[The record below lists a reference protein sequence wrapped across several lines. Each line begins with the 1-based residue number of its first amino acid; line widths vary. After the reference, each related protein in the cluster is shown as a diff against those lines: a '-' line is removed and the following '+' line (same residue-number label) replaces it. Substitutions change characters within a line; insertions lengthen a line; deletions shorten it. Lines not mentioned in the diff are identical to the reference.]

1 MKLREYLKKNKQINK
16 CCILSLDNEGELVP
30 TVFEDVKDIDSE
42 TLDREYMMDEE
53 DEMLEI
59 WVK

>member
-1 MKLREYLKKNKQINK
+1 MKLREYLKKNKQTNK
-16 CCILSLDNEGELVP
+16 CCILSLDDEGELVS
-30 TVFEDVKDIDSE
+30 TVFEDVKDIGSE